1 MVTAATAAETE
12 VVVATEDQVIEQTRH
27 WLERMVIGLN
37 LCPFASRPYEAGQV
51 GFMVCD
57 ETEPDAIYRAF
68 LIELDGFL
76 QANPDQVATDLFI
89 LSKGLADFNDY
100 LDMLGLLEDAL
111 AEAGLEGTIQLA
123 SFHPDYLFEG
133 VGDDDPANFT
143 NRSPYPM
150 FHLIREEGLQA
161 ALASYPNPEQ
171 IPERN
176 MARLRELGV
185 AGIEA
190 WMAEDK

>member
-1 MVTAATAAETE
+1 MTIEDEVIAAT
-12 VVVATEDQVIEQTRH
+12 RR

-37 LCPFASRPYEAGQV
+37 LCPFASRPYEAGRV

-57 ETEPDAIYRAF
+57 ETDHEAIYRAF
-68 LIELDGFL
+68 LTELDGFL
-76 QANPDQVATDLFI
+76 QADPQQVETDLFI

-100 LDMLGLLEDAL
+100 LDMLALLEDAL

-133 VGDDDPANFT
+133 VDDDDPANYS

-150 FHLIREEGLQA
+150 FHLIREAGLEA
-161 ALASYPNPEQ
+161 ALASYPNPER

-176 MARLRELGV
+176 MARLRELGE
-185 AGIEA
+185 AGIKARLVE
-190 WMAEDK
+190 ED